1 MIIEALPSSLKA
13 IESFGNRAINKD
25 KFLINR
31 IIQTLQSN
39 VMIGIPYSATFI
51 KYVLCVNF
59 MLMLVSCTKFEGLA
73 AGCPTK
79 TTILFEKR
87 NPASE
92 FLFLLTAS
100 DGLKY

>member
-1 MIIEALPSSLKA
+1 M
-13 IESFGNRAINKD
+13 F
-25 KFLINR
+25 
-31 IIQTLQSN
+31 
-39 VMIGIPYSATFI
+39 
-51 KYVLCVNF
+51 YVLILC
-59 MLMLVSCTKFEGLA
+59 LCWYRTKFEGLA